1 LKNFLIRLNALK
13 VVVIVVDSMIIS
25 KGNWQY
31 YQKNIVICDFINK
44 TLEILT
50 TRLITEEMRI
60 KARQVKNLKKSRLKQ
75 QIRNA
80 LNAIDYISERL

>member
-1 LKNFLIRLNALK
+1 
-13 VVVIVVDSMIIS
+13 MIIS

>member
-1 LKNFLIRLNALK
+1 
-13 VVVIVVDSMIIS
+13 MIIS

-50 TRLITEEMRI
+50 TRLITEKMRI
-60 KARQVKNLKKSRLKQ
+60 KARQVKNLKKSHLKQ

-80 LNAIDYISERL
+80 LNAIGYISERL